1 MYFFVVVLVSRS
13 LIVSTGSVDV
23 FVLVVLVSPS
33 LIVRTGSVDVFVWV
47 VLVFP
52 SLIVRTG
59 SVDVLFCGRPG
70 LPVPYS
76 SYWVCGCIVLWSSW
90 SPRPL

>member
-1 MYFFVVVLVSRS
+1 MN
-13 LIVSTGSVDV
+13 V

-59 SVDVLFCGRPG
+59 SVDVFFCGRLG

-76 SYWVCGCIVLWSSW
+76 
-90 SPRPL
+90 